1 MFSPFAILVAKKVD
15 VSVAAQSEI
24 QFKMILAQ
32 FDSQFPWSSIPNYSC
47 FIIWVK
53 RQRNSLLTHNI
64 PLCSHI

>member
-32 FDSQFPWSSIPNYSC
+32 FDSQFPLFSNPDYSC

-53 RQRNSLLTHNI
+53 R
-64 PLCSHI
+64 